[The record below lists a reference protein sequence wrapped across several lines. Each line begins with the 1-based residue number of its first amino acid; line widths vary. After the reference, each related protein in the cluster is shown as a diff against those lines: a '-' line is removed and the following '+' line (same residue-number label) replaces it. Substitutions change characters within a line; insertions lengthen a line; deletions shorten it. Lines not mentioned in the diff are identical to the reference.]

1 MENKRLV
8 IVGTAH
14 ISPKSIKD
22 VEETIENE
30 VPEAVAVELDS
41 RRFIALTKGVQ
52 KDIPIMEVIKR
63 GETHLL
69 LFQLLMSYF
78 QKKMG
83 DTYGVKLGD
92 EMLAA
97 VNKAKEINADI
108 ILIDRDINITLK
120 RFWTSLSLREKL
132 KILGHLIKDF
142 VRKEEVEIDE
152 MLEEDVLEL
161 LVKEFRDIAPSAARV
176 LIDERDSYM
185 ATNLFNSLP
194 NYNKMVAVVGAGH
207 KKGVENHLMDPQNIP
222 DPGALEEV
230 KQSRFNF
237 FKIFSYLVF
246 GVVILIFGMLL
257 TTLNSA
263 LIIKAFIY
271 WFIINGAFSA
281 VFATIAGAHPF
292 SILAAFFFAWFTSLN
307 PAIAAGWVTGAV
319 EVWVRKPTSS
329 DLKDITGASSL
340 KDVFSNKF
348 FRVLLVAAL
357 TNVGSMVGTFVGAY
371 YVLQLTNID
380 IVATLKAGF
389 GNVIES
395 IMMFL

>member
-22 VEETIENE
+22 VEETIDKEL
-30 VPEAVAVELDS
+30 PEAVAVELDS
-41 RRFIALTKGVQ
+41 RRYIALTKGVQ
-52 KDIPIMEVIKR
+52 RDIPIMEVIKK

-69 LFQLLMSYF
+69 LFQLLLSYF

-83 DTYGVKLGD
+83 DTYGVKPGD

-97 VNKAKEINADI
+97 INKAKELNADI
-108 ILIDRDINITLK
+108 ILIDRDINVTLK

-132 KILGHLIKDF
+132 KILGHLIMDFIRKD
-142 VRKEEVEIDE
+142 EVEIDE

-185 ATNLFNSLP
+185 ASNLFKSLP
-194 NYNKMVAVVGAGH
+194 NYNKIVAVVGAGH
-207 KKGVENHLMDPQNIP
+207 KKGIENHLMDPRNIP
-222 DPGALEEV
+222 DPRTLEEV
-230 KQSRFNF
+230 KQRRFNL
-237 FKIFSYLVF
+237 FKLFSFLIF
-246 GVVILIFGMLL
+246 GIIILIFGILL

-263 LIIKAFIY
+263 LIIKAFVY
-271 WFIINGAFSA
+271 WFLINGAFSA
-281 VFATIAGAHPF
+281 VFATIAGAHPL
-292 SILAAFFFAWFTSLN
+292 SILAAFFFAWFTSIN

-319 EVWVRKPTSS
+319 EIWVRKPTSS
-329 DLKDITGASSL
+329 DLKGITGASSL
-340 KDVFSNKF
+340 KEVFSNKL

-357 TNVGSMVGTFVGAY
+357 TNVGSMIGTFVGLY
-371 YVLQLTNID
+371 YVLMITDVD
-380 IVATLKAGF
+380 IVTTLRTGF

-395 IMMFL
+395 IMRFI